1 MGNKATLIEIF
12 KRYIKLDNSEKK
24 IYTNGKD
31 NLYPNSIERVINN
44 SPSAKRCAL
53 IMAKYIAGLGLTNP
67 ESNVIINAKKNYKI
81 TDIISKIALNF
92 SYQYGA
98 FIHIGYGLDET
109 GIIPKNLDVL
119 DYLKCRISK
128 EDDGEN
134 KGKIYYKDYENNS
147 VSYFGSTKD
156 ECWFY
161 PYNRNQNVI
170 IEQIKNDFE
179 LAQKKVKN
187 KKNFSLE
194 EAIKTFRGQVYYL
207 NLSPYIYAL
216 SPADSVFNDADT
228 ESRISIY
235 MNTQVRLGFMG
246 KTMIIT
252 KGLDSEMASQINK
265 DFGVFIGAENSGSIY
280 HLAFDSIEDI
290 NNVIKI
296 EQLKPAIDDDL
307 FTKTTNRLRTNIL
320 GAFNNI
326 PEALVFSSE
335 GALFGTS
342 GDTYREMKKFYSE
355 QTSEERKKIEEML
368 EMLGYPCQIDPIA
381 K

>member
-307 FTKTTNRLRTNIL
+307 FTKTTKRLRTNIL

>member
-53 IMAKYIAGLGLTNP
+53 MMAKYIAGLGLTNP

-252 KGLDSEMASQINK
+252 KGLDSEIVSQINK

-290 NNVIKI
+290 NNVVRV

-307 FTKTTNRLRTNIL
+307 FTKTTKRLRTNIL

-326 PEALVFSSE
+326 PEALVFSGE

-368 EMLGYPCQIDPIA
+368 EMLGYPCQIEPIA

>member
-53 IMAKYIAGLGLTNP
+53 MMAKYIAGLGLTNT

-216 SPADSVFNDADT
+216 SPVDSVFNDADT

-252 KGLDSEMASQINK
+252 KGLDSETVSKINK

-290 NNVIKI
+290 NNAIRI

-307 FTKTTNRLRTNIL
+307 FTKTTKRLRTNIL

-326 PEALVFSSE
+326 PEALVFSGE

-368 EMLGYPCQIDPIA
+368 EMLGYPCQIEPIA